1 MEHGKRLKREVGRQA
16 KKSMGLT
23 AEKKALMMG
32 TLAFTVA
39 FAIWGLLAGLM
50 PILKKEL
57 ALSAAQASLLVA
69 VPVILGSLGRIP
81 VGMLADRFGGRIVFS
96 SILFF
101 MAAPAFALGLIHGY
115 NAFLLVAVF
124 LGVAGTSFSV
134 GVSFVSRW
142 FPPEKQGTA
151 LGIYGA
157 GNIGQSI
164 AVFGAPV
171 LASWLG
177 ICWAVWTFAAIAL
190 VYAFFF
196 FANAKD
202 AEWHLPPKSFK
213 EMTRPFFQAPMS
225 WVLSL
230 FYFQTFGGFVAL
242 SIYMPMLLKD
252 LFQLT
257 PADAGFR
264 TAMFVVLATAA
275 RPLGGW
281 LADRFGGE
289 KILAITFLGLIPCAF
304 MLSLHDFGY
313 FTVGSLGAAFLVGLG
328 NGGVFRLVPEYFPK
342 ETGTVTG
349 LVGAAGGM
357 GGFFPPLVLG
367 YFKDRIGT
375 YDPGFYLLAA
385 FAAVCMIFLYFT
397 IIGKHRPVPGV
408 TTAGA

>member
-1 MEHGKRLKREVGRQA
+1 MKITEQN
-16 KKSMGLT
+16 
-23 AEKKALMMG
+23 KALVNG
-32 TLAFTVA
+32 TVAFTVA

-69 VPVILGSLGRIP
+69 VPVVLGSLGRIP
-81 VGMLADRFGGRIVFS
+81 VGMLADRFGGRAVFS
-96 SILFF
+96 AILFF
-101 MAAPAFALGLIHGY
+101 MVVPAIALGLVHDY
-115 NAFLLVAVF
+115 NAFLVVAAF
-124 LGVAGTSFSV
+124 LGVAGTSFAV
-134 GVSFVSRW
+134 GISYVSRW
-142 FPPEKQGTA
+142 FPPDKQGTA

-157 GNIGQSI
+157 GNIGQSV
-164 AVFGAPV
+164 AVFGAPL

-177 ICWAVWTFAAIAL
+177 TSWAVWIFAAFAL
-190 VYAFFF
+190 AYAFYFF
-196 FANAKD
+196 TVAKD
-202 AEWHLPPKSFK
+202 AEWHLPPRSFK
-213 EMTRPFFQAPMS
+213 QMMAPFVKAPMS

-242 SIYMPMLLKD
+242 SIYMPMLLKE

-264 TAMFVVLATAA
+264 TAMFVVLATGA

-281 LADRFGGE
+281 LADKFGGAR
-289 KILAITFLGLIPCAF
+289 ILSITFLGLIPCAF
-304 MLSLHDFGY
+304 MMSLNDFGY
-313 FTVGSLGAAFLVGLG
+313 FTVGALGAAFLVGLG

-367 YFKDRIGT
+367 YCKDRLGA

-385 FAAVCMIFLYFT
+385 FATVCLIVLYFT
-397 IIGKHRPVPGV
+397 IMRKQRTASPV
-408 TTAGA
+408 TAAGA